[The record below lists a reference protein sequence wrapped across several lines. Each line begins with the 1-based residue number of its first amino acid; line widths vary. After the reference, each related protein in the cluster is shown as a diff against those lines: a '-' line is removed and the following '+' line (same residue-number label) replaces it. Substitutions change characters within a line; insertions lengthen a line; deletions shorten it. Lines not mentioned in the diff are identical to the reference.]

1 MLTLRV
7 IFFLLFSFFTNRFYS
22 DNVDLHKQNDN
33 SDANKIKKVDEHATE
48 KKNRD
53 MKSSTGKNEGKNIDA
68 GDVDDPTAGFYRA
81 AYADFRQM
89 YNTDLSPA
97 EKKYLKCEDEE
108 DKSTLR
114 SARQITLRGIRDGD
128 SWCDYKRVFYSSDK
142 YSLYRP
148 VHELYSPY
156 EVLFYSSFS
165 DRDCSIE
172 TKSGYSRFDFL
183 KRKELDIPINDT
195 KSPIVRISSAV
206 DLYQPTPRGYI
217 SSLEYSFSAN
227 RNTHLGLIWD
237 IVPLTRFYNRK
248 YFCDLKEDGLEDND
262 KPAYSSNFNYLFFSP
277 FYSYALYKS
286 DDERFVSYLHVSYK
300 NFKVDESGGSSID
313 DGVPRAPSFF
323 NGGSRAS
330 KFDIITSLQQSYSAF
345 FFSQY
350 KFVVG
355 CRCYFL
361 FDLSTETNEVEIK
374 KDTDAIL
381 PPAIRS
387 KMDALKGNFDR
398 DNKDHSKYFYIT
410 DDTIRILG
418 LGNKK
423 IVGKKQYSSSSQFSK
438 GTLDVGFENIPF
450 LFFNFDIFAKLSI
463 CIFPSRMDEY
473 IDGKEIEN
481 EPKSEHIDVKKIE
494 NEPKSEHIADENGV
508 NKHNYK
514 SFDPIVGFTIRR
526 GCVSLRTEFLFKDF
540 KFDPYFKC
548 LLEVKKKLF
557 LRLLKITAWINRE
570 TVHDILNST
579 VNKLAESKSL
589 HFWLYL
595 LSKKLKI
602 KDMFS
607 FSFLTRILVTPT
619 SNGVVKN
626 VDKADPNVIAPVNDS
641 EKQNTGYFTGL
652 IKEDSLVTCNFGLK
666 FKIKI
671 AKHFFTRA
679 LIFFNKKKSI
689 KDQLNPSP
697 TRKRAQRDYDNL
709 PLFSCFVKIYYK
721 RKMVD
726 DDKSFLAYGL
736 RVRYDTPCHLDEF
749 NIIKQQWRY
758 HEEDPK
764 EKDKFKYMLPVI
776 DLFLNLRLGWLDVSW
791 EATDLIQAFSGGR
804 TSILSP
810 YYLRKPWSPFN
821 IIISFVTLD

>member
-22 DNVDLHKQNDN
+22 DNVDLPKQNDV
-33 SDANKIKKVDEHATE
+33 SDANKIKKVDGHATE

-53 MKSSTGKNEGKNIDA
+53 MKSSTGKNGGKNIEA
-68 GDVDDPTAGFYRA
+68 GNVDDPTAGFYRA

-148 VHELYSPY
+148 VHEFYSPY

-183 KRKELDIPINDT
+183 KRKELDMPINDT

-361 FDLSTETNEVEIK
+361 FDLSKETNEVEIK

-381 PPAIRS
+381 PPAIRC
-387 KMDALKGNFDR
+387 KMDVLKGKIDR
-398 DNKDHSKYFYIT
+398 NKKDHSKYFYIT

-438 GTLDVGFENIPF
+438 GTFDVGFENIPF

-463 CIFPSRMDEY
+463 CTSPSSMDEY
-473 IDGKEIEN
+473 IDGKICN
-481 EPKSEHIDVKKIE
+481 APSK
-494 NEPKSEHIADENGV
+494 DE
-508 NKHNYK
+508 KLYE
-514 SFDPIVGFTIRR
+514 PIVGFGIRR
-526 GCVSLRTEFLFKDF
+526 DCVKLRAEKLLLA
-540 KFDPYFKC
+540 PYFKC
-548 LLEVKKKLF
+548 LLEVKKALF
-557 LRLLKITAWINRE
+557 LRLLKITAWINSE

-579 VNKLAESKSL
+579 GNKLAESKSL

-602 KDMFS
+602 KDIFS
-607 FSFLTRILVTPT
+607 FSFLTRILVTIDGSEVENNT
-619 SNGVVKN
+619 SS
-626 VDKADPNVIAPVNDS
+626 DSFVIGKMGKQNPVTGSIKNDS
-641 EKQNTGYFTGL
+641 
-652 IKEDSLVTCNFGLK
+652 IVTCNFGLK
-666 FKIKI
+666 IKIKI
-671 AKHFFTRA
+671 TKHFFTRA

-689 KDQLNPSP
+689 KDQLNPFH

-749 NIIKQQWRY
+749 NIINQQWCY

-764 EKDKFKYMLPVI
+764 EKDKFKYTIPVM

-791 EATDLIQAFSGGR
+791 EVTDLIQAFSGY

>member
-7 IFFLLFSFFTNRFYS
+7 IFFLLFSFFTNRLYS

-33 SDANKIKKVDEHATE
+33 SDANKIKKVDWHATE

-68 GDVDDPTAGFYRA
+68 GNVDDPTAGFYRA

-89 YNTDLSPA
+89 YHTDLSPA

-114 SARQITLRGIRDGD
+114 SARQITLQGIRDGD
-128 SWCDYKRVFYSSDK
+128 SWCGYKRVFYSSDK
-142 YSLYRP
+142 YFLYRP

-183 KRKELDIPINDT
+183 KRNELDIPINDT

-206 DLYQPTPRGYI
+206 DLYQSISQGYI
-217 SSLEYSFSAN
+217 SSIEYSFSAN

-248 YFCDLKEDGLEDND
+248 YFCDLKEDGSEDTD
-262 KPAYSSNFNYLFFSP
+262 KPAYSHNFNYLFFSP

-300 NFKVDESGGSSID
+300 NFKVDESGGSSIKD
-313 DGVPRAPSFF
+313 DGVPRAPFF
-323 NGGSRAS
+323 FREGSRAS

-350 KFVVG
+350 KFVG
-355 CRCYFL
+355 ECRFYFL
-361 FDLSTETNEVEIK
+361 FDLSKETNEVEIK

-387 KMDALKGNFDR
+387 KMDALKDKFDR
-398 DNKDHSKYFYIT
+398 GDEKSYKYFYIT
-410 DDTIRILG
+410 DETIDVLG
-418 LGNKK
+418 LGDKELK
-423 IVGKKQYSSSSQFSK
+423 EKKQYSSSSGFSK

-450 LFFNFDIFAKLSI
+450 FLFNIDIFTKLSI
-463 CIFPSRMDEY
+463 CTSPSSMDEY
-473 IDGKEIEN
+473 IDGKICN
-481 EPKSEHIDVKKIE
+481 APSK
-494 NEPKSEHIADENGV
+494 DE
-508 NKHNYK
+508 KLYE
-514 SFDPIVGFTIRR
+514 PIVGFGIRR
-526 GCVSLRTEFLFKDF
+526 NCVKLRAEKLLL
-540 KFDPYFKC
+540 DPYFKC
-548 LLEVKKKLF
+548 LLEVKKALF
-557 LRLLKITAWINRE
+557 LQLLKITAWINRE
-570 TVHDILNST
+570 PVHDILNST
-579 VNKLAESKSL
+579 VNKLEESKSL
-589 HFWLYL
+589 HFWMYL

-607 FSFLTRILVTPT
+607 FSFLTRILVTFDDSKVEKNT
-619 SNGVVKN
+619 SS
-626 VDKADPNVIAPVNDS
+626 DCFVIRN
-641 EKQNTGYFTGL
+641 EKKQNQVTGS
-652 IKEDSLVTCNFGLK
+652 IKNDPLATCNFGLK

-679 LIFFNKKKSI
+679 LIFFNKKE
-689 KDQLNPSP
+689 QLYFFPSSKT
-697 TRKRAQRDYDNL
+697 TRGSYDNL

-721 RKMVD
+721 RRMVD

-736 RVRYDTPCHLDEF
+736 RVRYDTPCNLDEF
-749 NIIKQQWRY
+749 NIINQQWRY
-758 HEEDPK
+758 HEEDPG
-764 EKDKFKYMLPVI
+764 EKDKFKITLPVI
-776 DLFLNLRLGWLDVSW
+776 DLFLNLRLGWFDVSW
-791 EATDLIQAFSGGR
+791 EVTDLIQAFSGGR

>member
-481 EPKSEHIDVKKIE
+481 EPKSEHIDGEEIKKEPKSEHIDVKKIE

-666 FKIKI
+666 FKIKS
-671 AKHFFTRA
+671 
-679 LIFFNKKKSI
+679 L
-689 KDQLNPSP
+689 
-697 TRKRAQRDYDNL
+697 
-709 PLFSCFVKIYYK
+709 C
-721 RKMVD
+721 
-726 DDKSFLAYGL
+726 
-736 RVRYDTPCHLDEF
+736 E
-749 NIIKQQWRY
+749 
-758 HEEDPK
+758 
-764 EKDKFKYMLPVI
+764 
-776 DLFLNLRLGWLDVSW
+776 
-791 EATDLIQAFSGGR
+791 
-804 TSILSP
+804 
-810 YYLRKPWSPFN
+810 
-821 IIISFVTLD
+821 